1 MPPKA
6 SPETAELIETFKSIG
21 LSQAKAAEA
30 AKSAKSAAVL
40 KDLIA
45 RHDLA
50 HKSLDE
56 KQASLI
62 SSLAVS
68 GSKLSDD
75 QRDYV
80 VSAVLDGRL
89 KATDQVNGA
98 CARAVEGASADRRS
112 SSRFY
117 IQRPSNT
124 SNLTRCRSTTRSLT
138 RRAALV
144 RHCVR
149 ARDRN
154 VD

>member
-30 AKSAKSAAVL
+30 AKSAKSAVVL

-56 KQASLI
+56 KQASLV
-62 SSLAVS
+62 STLAVS
-68 GSKLSDD
+68 GSKLADD
-75 QRDYV
+75 RRDYV
-80 VSAVLDGRL
+80 VRAVLDGRL

-98 CARAVEGASADRRS
+98 FAQAAGGALADLCS
-112 SSRFY
+112 SSCFCE
-117 IQRPSNT
+117 QW
-124 SNLTRCRSTTRSLT
+124 L
-138 RRAALV
+138 
-144 RHCVR
+144 
-149 ARDRN
+149 
-154 VD
+154 